1 MTGHSKSAACNRYQP
16 FGGVT
21 LTTGYDLTFDM
32 VLYGYC
38 SFLFSYSKEKIH
50 YYLRHTWVYGA
61 KYESDQWG
69 AALQTHCVTL
79 LTERGV
85 TRPLIGRA
93 RALHRLL

>member
-21 LTTGYDLTFDM
+21 LTTHDLTFDM
-32 VLYGYC
+32 ILYRYC
-38 SFLFSYSKEKIH
+38 SFLFSYSKEKI

-69 AALQTHCVTL
+69 AALQTHCGTV

-85 TRPLIGRA
+85 MRPPIGRA